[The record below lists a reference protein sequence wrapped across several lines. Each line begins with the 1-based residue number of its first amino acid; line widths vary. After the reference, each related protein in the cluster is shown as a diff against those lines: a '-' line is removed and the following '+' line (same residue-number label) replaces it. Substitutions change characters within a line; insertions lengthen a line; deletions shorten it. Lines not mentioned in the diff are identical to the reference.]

1 MINLSKKISKRDKI
15 ETKRD
20 QSVKERE
27 YRG

>member
-1 MINLSKKISKRDKI
+1 MMNLSKKMLKRDKI

-20 QSVKERE
+20 QSVKQRE

>member
-1 MINLSKKISKRDKI
+1 MINLSKKILKRDKI

-20 QSVKERE
+20 QNVKQRE